1 MRAPRVRYTI
11 RVRFTVWRLM
21 GSIVC
26 FALGIA
32 IVRFI
37 LETEPQT
44 QESRPVAQ
52 EAPTSIAKSGETMQP
67 SSSLNRPKN
76 SVGPVGNPP
85 SAK

>member
-21 GSIVC
+21 G
-26 FALGIA
+26 AMGIA

-37 LETEPQT
+37 LETEPQP

-52 EAPTSIAKSGETMQP
+52 EEPKTIAKSGEPMQP
-67 SSSLNRPKN
+67 SSGLALPNN
-76 SVGPVGNPP
+76 SVGPERKPP